1 MKKTSILTFSLC
13 GLLMLSGCG
22 LNNTTK
28 DALIGGGGGAV
39 LGGIVGNIIGK
50 NSKSTAIGAAIGTAI
65 GAGAGAIIGNKM
77 DKKKAQ
83 IESAVENVEV
93 ETVTDNN
100 GLTALK
106 CTFASGLMFATN
118 SSTLTAAS
126 KSDLLAFAKELAAD
140 QSMSVDVIGHTDA
153 TGTDAINQPLSEK
166 RALAVANYLKTN
178 GVGTKQIINIAGKG
192 SSEPIED
199 AVKSEKN
206 RRVEVYLYAS
216 EEMVEAAN
224 SGKSI

>member
-1 MKKTSILTFSLC
+1 MTLC

-22 LNNTTK
+22 MNNTTT

-39 LGGIVGNIIGK
+39 LGGIIGQVIGK
-50 NSKSTAIGAAIGTAI
+50 NGKSTAIGAAIGTAV

-93 ETVTDNN
+93 ESVTDNN
-100 GLTALK
+100 GLQALK

-140 QSMSVDVIGHTDA
+140 QTMSIDVIGHTDA
-153 TGTDAINQPLSEK
+153 TGTDAINQPLSQK
-166 RALAVANYLKTN
+166 RAQAVADYLKSN
-178 GVGTKQIINIAGKG
+178 GVGTKQIVNIAGKG
-192 SSEPIED
+192 SSEPVEN

-206 RRVEVYLYAS
+206 RRVEVFLYAS
-216 EEMVEAAN
+216 QEMVEAAN
-224 SGKSI
+224 AGKTI